1 MFAVIIGLSIGIGLP
16 MQTAINSRLRNAFSS
31 PLLSSMTSFTI
42 GTIFLAL
49 VALLITHSLE
59 IGVDLIK
66 NQPWWI
72 WVGGLLG
79 VIYLTGN
86 ILLFPHLGGV
96 QTVIMPIVGQIIM
109 SMLIDNFGWF
119 YSPTH
124 ALNIIRILGALLVL
138 LGVFLAI
145 SAQKLFSARKEIISD
160 NSLLQNSNRNSQW
173 FWRIGGI
180 VTGMF
185 SASQTAINGH
195 LGTVLNSAV
204 KAAFVSF
211 LIGSIALWII
221 VAVVEH
227 GYHFAPAFNRKFP
240 WWIWIGGL
248 IGALFV
254 LGNAYLVP
262 LIGTGFTVVIV
273 LLGQITGSMLV
284 DQFGWFA
291 AKRNPIV
298 PLQVLGIILMV
309 IGIVLIK
316 LF

>member
-1 MFAVIIGLSIGIGLP
+1 MFSIIIGLSIGIGLP

-42 GTIFLAL
+42 GAIFLAI
-49 VALLITHSLE
+49 VTLLATHSL
-59 IGVDLIK
+59 GVSASLIK
-66 NQPWWI
+66 SQPWWI
-72 WVGGLLG
+72 WIGGLLG

-119 YSPTH
+119 NSPIH
-124 ALNIIRILGALLVL
+124 VLNIIRILGAFMVLV
-138 LGVFLAI
+138 GVFLAI
-145 SAQKLFSARKEIISD
+145 SAQKLFFARKEIISD
-160 NSLLQNSNRNSQW
+160 NSVLKNPEKNSQW
-173 FWRIGGI
+173 FWRISGVI
-180 VTGMF
+180 TGMF

-211 LIGSIALWII
+211 LIGAIALWII

-227 GYHFAPAFNRKFP
+227 GYHFAPAFTRKFP

-273 LLGQITGSMLV
+273 LLGQIVGSMLV

-291 AKRNPIV
+291 AKRNPIIPV
-298 PLQVLGIILMV
+298 QVLGIISMI
-309 IGIVLIK
+309 IGIALIK